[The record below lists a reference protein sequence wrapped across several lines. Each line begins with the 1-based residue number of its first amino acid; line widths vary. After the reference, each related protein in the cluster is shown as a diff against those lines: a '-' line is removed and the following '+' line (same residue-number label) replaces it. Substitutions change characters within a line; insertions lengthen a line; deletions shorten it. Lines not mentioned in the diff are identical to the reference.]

1 MKLVELKAL
10 KEETVYKRV
19 LDELKVKGLYKLYIK
34 RTESID
40 YLDIIL
46 AVINFLEKNK
56 KVLKNVTQDQFENI
70 VVIVIDEILEEMK
83 IDMSEE
89 QIEKIME
96 LLKNSLLVKK
106 VSKYLIDKFK
116 VIYNN
121 IKNFIN
127 NKCCKD
133 SNQVIEPSKI
143 NVVVK

>member
-1 MKLVELKAL
+1 MKLVQLKAL

-19 LDELKVKGLYKLYIK
+19 LDELKVKGLDKLYIK
-34 RTESID
+34 RTENID

-46 AVINFLEKNK
+46 AVVIFLEKNK
-56 KVLKNVTQDQFENI
+56 NVLKNVTQDQFENI
-70 VVIVIDEILEEMK
+70 VVIVIDEILEEME

-116 VIYNN
+116 IAYNN

-133 SNQVIEPSKI
+133 SNEVIEPSKI
-143 NVVVK
+143 EIK

>member
-19 LDELKVKGLYKLYIK
+19 LDELKVKGLDKLYIK
-34 RTESID
+34 RTDTID

-46 AVINFLEKNK
+46 AVVNFLENNK
-56 KVLKNVTQDQFENI
+56 KVLKNVSDDQFENI

-83 IDMSEE
+83 IDITEE

-116 VIYNN
+116 IIYNN
-121 IKNFIN
+121 IKKFIS
-127 NKCCKD
+127 NKCYKD
-133 SNQVIEPSKI
+133 SNEVVEPSKI
-143 NVVVK
+143 SVVEE

>member
-19 LDELKVKGLYKLYIK
+19 LCQLKVKGLDKLYIK
-34 RTESID
+34 RTKSID

-46 AVINFLEKNK
+46 AVVNFLEKNK

-70 VVIVIDEILEEMK
+70 VVIVIDEILEEME

-116 VIYNN
+116 IVYNN
-121 IKNFIN
+121 IKIFIN

-133 SNQVIEPSKI
+133 SNEVIEPSKI
-143 NVVVK
+143 EIK

>member
-10 KEETVYKRV
+10 KEETVYKR
-19 LDELKVKGLYKLYIK
+19 LLNELKIKGLDKLYIK

-46 AVINFLEKNK
+46 AVVNFLEKNK
-56 KVLKNVTQDQFENI
+56 KVLKNVTQNQFENI
-70 VVIVIDEILEEMK
+70 IVIVIYEILEEME
-83 IDMSEE
+83 IDMLEE
-89 QIEKIME
+89 QIEKIIE

-116 VIYNN
+116 IAYNN

-133 SNQVIEPSKI
+133 SNQVIEQSKI
-143 NVVVK
+143 EIK